1 VTVDQVLPGVF
12 VTDSTD
18 QFQKLEEK
26 LWRAIELFK
35 RTQSEKHALRQDLEK
50 LGSEAREHSQQIDA
64 LERQLVVLR
73 REREDV
79 RERIEKL
86 LKRIDELTSRNSGG

>member
-1 VTVDQVLPGVF
+1 M
-12 VTDSTD
+12 TDSTD

-50 LGSEAREHSQQIDA
+50 LGLEAREHSQQIDA